1 MILFEL
7 FGQAPVYF
15 ALICILSVLAVSISK
30 SGFGGALGAISMPIL
45 IFVMPPKMAI
55 GVLLPLF
62 LITDVWVVYLWRQW
76 VNWRF
81 LFLMAGFGVTGQLLG
96 WLLFDYLSDRVLTGV
111 IGVVGILTA
120 LNYGRAL
127 IFPDGETGAET
138 AARMMRRVW
147 VRAPL
152 FCGLSGLASFV
163 SLTGGIAAQVFLLPH
178 ALARQA
184 FVGTMSVYFFVINIV
199 KLPFYAELDLI
210 RPETL
215 YLSAWLLPVIPV
227 GVLLGRWLNRK
238 MSDRIFYH
246 VSHVVLF
253 AMSAKLIYD
262 VV

>member
-1 MILFEL
+1 MTLFEL

-96 WLLFDYLSDRVLTGV
+96 WLLFDYLSDRVLTAV

-120 LNYGRAL
+120 LNYGRGL

-138 AARMMRRVW
+138 AARM
-147 VRAPL
+147 
-152 FCGLSGLASFV
+152 
-163 SLTGGIAAQVFLLPH
+163 GIGIWETRNKAGQ
-178 ALARQA
+178 
-184 FVGTMSVYFFVINIV
+184 T
-199 KLPFYAELDLI
+199 KL
-210 RPETL
+210 
-215 YLSAWLLPVIPV
+215 
-227 GVLLGRWLNRK
+227 
-238 MSDRIFYH
+238 
-246 VSHVVLF
+246 
-253 AMSAKLIYD
+253 
-262 VV
+262 